1 MVQIKKILKET
12 DAPCL
17 HTWQSTGTRQ
27 EQPYQPM
34 ALVRD
39 GLPRPPPPATQSSS
53 LIKSSSNISLVFF
66 MAEFRISLLSKILH
80 NSRPAESK

>member
-27 EQPYQPM
+27 EQPYKPM
-34 ALVRD
+34 ALMGD
-39 GLPRPPPPATQSSS
+39 SLPQPPPPATQSSS
-53 LIKSSSNISLVFF
+53 LIKSSSSISLVFF

-80 NSRPAESK
+80 NSRPAGSK